1 MLAAALAALAP
12 PSRRP
17 RGVATTYPSNRRLS
31 KMMER
36 LPLRRERA
44 QANGVTF
51 TWGTVAASTAR
62 QHDAYAWAA
71 ALGRGLR
78 VRRNSSVVSDT
89 GTTFSLLAKPGYLLA
104 DLGVA
109 PAGFYGSLG
118 PARA

>member
-1 MLAAALAALAP
+1 
-12 PSRRP
+12 
-17 RGVATTYPSNRRLS
+17 
-31 KMMER
+31 MER

-44 QANGVTF
+44 QDNGVTF

-78 VRRNSSVVSDT
+78 VRRNSSDVSDT
-89 GTTFSLLAKPGYLLA
+89 GTTISLLAKPGYPLA

-109 PAGFYGSLG
+109 PAGFYGTQG
-118 PARA
+118 PARARPERHDDGPPHTARCTRDRHCRAEPLARHL